1 MSNRQIGTIVLVI
14 AMFIVAISVLFTN
27 NLARSL
33 QAEEQK
39 NMSVWADA
47 TQQLIVAENDAD
59 IDFYMSI
66 IEKNTTIPVYICD
79 AEGKVLASRNVGGK
93 DLSTFH
99 TASADRK
106 NFQLS
111 TEKHH
116 GPLELKIDESTTQ
129 YIYWDD
135 SRLLT
140 QLRYVPYA
148 QFALI
153 FIFIAIAVI
162 TMLTGQRSEEN
173 LLWVGLS
180 KETAHQL
187 GTPISSLNAW
197 QQLLAEAYPNDEY
210 VPQMKRD
217 IDRLQ
222 MIADRFQKIGSEPE
236 LKEMNLIPVVEDV
249 VTYMRSRISSRIT
262 IDDSSL
268 QGVSRNV
275 YLNAPL
281 LKWVIE
287 NLLKNA
293 VDAISGEGT
302 ISLQIHENEHD
313 VMLDIADNGKGID
326 IKTQR
331 HIFEPG
337 FTSKERGWGLGLPLA
352 KRIVEQYHGGKLLLK
367 HSQPGVGTTFRIVL
381 EKTENG

>member
-33 QAEEQK
+33 QEEEQK
-39 NMSVWADA
+39 NMSIWADA
-47 TQQLIVAENDAD
+47 TRQLIFAADDAD
-59 IDFYMSI
+59 IDFVSSI

-79 AEGKVLASRNVGGK
+79 AQGNILASRNVEPVVNNQKLIAK
-93 DLSTFH
+93 D
-99 TASADRK
+99 
-106 NFQLS
+106 
-111 TEKHH
+111 HH
-116 GPLELKIDESTTQ
+116 GPIELKIDEATTQ

-135 SRLLT
+135 SSLLT
-140 QLRYVPYA
+140 RLRYVPYA

-153 FIFIAIAVI
+153 FIFIAVAVI

-173 LLWVGLS
+173 RLWVGLS

-197 QQLLAEAYPNDEY
+197 QQLLADTYPNDEY

-222 MIADRFQKIGSEPE
+222 MIADRFQKIGSEPT
-236 LKEMNLIPVVEDV
+236 LQLQDLIPIVQNAVA
-249 VTYMRSRISSRIT
+249 YMRARTSSRIV

-268 QGVSRNV
+268 KDIKRDMM
-275 YLNAPL
+275 LNAPL
-281 LKWVIE
+281 MQWVVE

-293 VDAISGEGT
+293 VDAISGNGT
-302 ISLQIHENEHD
+302 ISLYLHENEHD
-313 VMLDIADNGKGID
+313 VMLDITDTGKGID
-326 IKTQR
+326 SKTQR
-331 HIFEPG
+331 RIFEPG
-337 FTSKERGWGLGLPLA
+337 FTSKDRGWGLGLPLA

-367 HSQPGVGTTFRIVL
+367 SSQPGVGTTFRIIL
-381 EKTENG
+381 KKTENG

>member
-1 MSNRQIGTIVLVI
+1 MSNRRIGTIVLVI

-27 NLARSL
+27 NLARQL

-39 NMSVWADA
+39 NMAIWVDA
-47 TQQLIVAENDAD
+47 TRELIVADSDED

-66 IEKNTTIPVYICD
+66 IENNTTIPVYICD
-79 AEGKVLASRNVGGK
+79 KDGRVLSCRNVPDNKRGVGK
-93 DLSTFH
+93 
-99 TASADRK
+99 
-106 NFQLS
+106 
-111 TEKHH
+111 H
-116 GPLELKIDESTTQ
+116 GPIELRIDEETTQ

-135 SRLLT
+135 SSLLT
-140 QLRYVPYA
+140 RLRYVPYA

-153 FIFIAIAVI
+153 FIFIAVAVI

-173 LLWVGLS
+173 RLWVGLS

-197 QQLLAEAYPNDEY
+197 QQLLTDKYPDDEY

-222 MIADRFQKIGSEPE
+222 MIADRFQKIGSEPA
-236 LKEMNLIPVVEDV
+236 LQAQNVIPVIQNA
-249 VTYMRSRISSRIT
+249 VTYMRARISGRIVL
-262 IDDSSL
+262 DDSCL
-268 QGVSRNV
+268 NGVERIV
-275 YLNAPL
+275 MLNAPL
-281 LKWVIE
+281 LQWVIE

-293 VDAISGEGT
+293 VDAISGDGT
-302 ISLQIHENEHD
+302 ITFQLHENEHD
-313 VMLDIADNGKGID
+313 VMLDVTDTGKGID
-326 IKTQR
+326 SATQR

-337 FTSKERGWGLGLPLA
+337 FTSKDRGWGLGLPLA

-367 HSQPGVGTTFRIVL
+367 NSQVGVGTTFRIVL
-381 EKTENG
+381 KKPENG